1 MSANGGPAGP
11 PSRFLRGI
19 GTHAAILEDGFS
31 HGAYVLS
38 IGGAEQSHVDLA
50 RPEEIFYEYLRRM
63 GNVLDLAAPA
73 GSPLRALHLGAGAL
87 TLTRY
92 LQATRPG
99 SEQAAVEL
107 ERELLDFVLAHL
119 PLPEGTRLES
129 VIGDARDSL
138 DVFAGREFDAIVLD
152 IFAGADAPQH
162 LATEEYYAEL
172 VRLLSPAGVLLVN
185 VGDDPPL
192 AFARRQIRALQAGL
206 AAGLSGRRE
215 TAGPQEATQTRR
227 PASAGGVAA
236 LGPTDMFT
244 GRYPGNI
251 VLAAT
256 AFPWPAEWTAQLL
269 AAGPHPA
276 AVLTGE
282 DLDVFASG
290 S

>member
-1 MSANGGPAGP
+1 MN
-11 PSRFLRGI
+11 PSRLLRGI
-19 GTHAAILEDGFS
+19 GAHAAITEDGFTP
-31 HGAYVLS
+31 GAYVLS

-63 GNVLDLAAPA
+63 GNVLDLAAPPGA
-73 GSPLRALHLGAGAL
+73 PLRALHLGAGAL

-119 PLPEGTRLES
+119 PLPAGTRLQT
-129 VIGDARDSL
+129 VIGDARESL
-138 DVFAGREFDAIVLD
+138 DRFAGQQFDAIVLD
-152 IFAGADAPQH
+152 IFAGADAPAH
-162 LATEEYYAEL
+162 LTTSDFYAEL
-172 VRLLSPAGVLLVN
+172 AALLSPGGVLLVN

-192 AFARRQIRALQAGL
+192 AFARRQIRELQAGMRS
-206 AAGLSGRRE
+206 GLQRSGQD
-215 TAGPQEATQTRR
+215 TSSTGA
-227 PASAGGVAA
+227 VAA
-236 LGPTDMFT
+236 LGQQDMFT

-251 VLAAT
+251 VLAAVPF
-256 AFPWPAEWTAQLL
+256 AWPAEWTQELL

-282 DLDVFASG
+282 ELDVFASG
-290 S
+290 H

>member
-1 MSANGGPAGP
+1 MNA
-11 PSRFLRGI
+11 SRLLRGI
-19 GTHAAILEDGFS
+19 GAHATITEDGFTP
-31 HGAYVLS
+31 GAYVLS

-50 RPEEIFYEYLRRM
+50 RPGEIFYEYLRRM
-63 GNVLDLAAPA
+63 GNVLDLVRPA
-73 GSPLRALHLGAGAL
+73 GEPVRALHLGAGAL
-87 TLTRY
+87 TLARY

-99 SEQAAVEL
+99 SRQAAVEL

-119 PLPEGTRLES
+119 PLPEGTDLQT
-129 VIGDARDSL
+129 VIGDARESL
-138 DVFAGREFDAIVLD
+138 DRFTGQEFDAVVLD
-152 IFAGADAPQH
+152 IFAGADAPGH
-162 LATEEYYAEL
+162 LTTSDFYAEL
-172 VRLLSPAGVLLVN
+172 AALLSPNGVLLVN

-192 AFARRQIRALQAGL
+192 AFARRQIREL
-206 AAGLSGRRE
+206 AAALERAGRG
-215 TAGPQEATQTRR
+215 A
-227 PASAGGVAA
+227 VAA
-236 LGPTDMFT
+236 LGPADMFT

-256 AFPWPAEWTAQLL
+256 PFPWPEEWTRQLL